1 MATFT
6 AILSEHIHLSCPD
19 SQFFCVI
26 AGNTCIPNLFITIL
40 FPIATLVKKF
50 HNPPFIP
57 THTLGEGITAVDT
70 LLVVYTE
77 KLYVP

>member
-26 AGNTCIPNLFITIL
+26 AGNTFIPNHFIAIL
-40 FPIATLVKKF
+40 FPIATLVKIF
-50 HNPPFIP
+50 LIP
-57 THTLGEGITAVDT
+57 LVFPHTH
-70 LLVVYTE
+70 
-77 KLYVP
+77 